1 MTLILSIYDKS
12 ETNSRFFIRGKNEK
26 MVLGLSLS
34 LGACTKEVEKIV
46 EVEKEVEVE
55 SSGETV
61 YVEVPSETISIEFG
75 KVEEVSDIPALENRK
90 IIYTSNLVLES
101 TEPDNVYTNLV
112 NRLALYDAYIEQ
124 EMITE
129 KRFTLKIRDRSEN
142 MIDFV
147 NDIKT
152 DGEVVSYSKTS
163 QDVATKYSAFES
175 RKEAL
180 EAEHKRILELIE
192 VADSVE
198 SIIALEAVRVEDEA
212 DLNYIGSQLS
222 NYDSL
227 I

>member
-1 MTLILSIYDKS
+1 M
-12 ETNSRFFIRGKNEK
+12 
-26 MVLGLSLS
+26 
-34 LGACTKEVEKIV
+34 
-46 EVEKEVEVE
+46 E

-61 YVEVPSETISIEFG
+61 YVEVPSETISIESG

-101 TEPDNVYTNLV
+101 TEPDNVYTNLE

-129 KRFTLKIRDRSEN
+129 KRFTLKIRVRSEN
-142 MIDFV
+142 MKDFV

-163 QDVATKYSAFES
+163 QDVTTKYSTFES

-192 VADSVE
+192 V
-198 SIIALEAVRVEDEA
+198 EA